1 MTWEKGSSAPERFS
15 GLTDV
20 CMECMEYLLIPNVSQ
35 NTMQS
40 MPSLHWLERKL
51 INCSDAMEVVL
62 WQDMTVFMRSLMMA
76 EY

>member
-1 MTWEKGSSAPERFS
+1 MTWEKGSSAQERFS

-20 CMECMEYLLIPNVSQ
+20 CMEYLLIPNVSQ

-40 MPSLHWLERKL
+40 IPSLHLLERKL
-51 INCSDAMEVVL
+51 IKCSDAMEVVL
-62 WQDMTVFMRSLMMA
+62 WQDMTVFMRSLTMA